1 MTGRET
7 GSDALERAK
16 TTVRWSENLADP
28 SDTVLLPRTGS
39 PEKRENAHPCLRKNR
54 GRLLWCPQTKRNA
67 FHTFAIQNNL
77 SAIGAIETMG
87 WSRHFCQQTTNQA
100 QLQPMLVSLL

>member
-28 SDTVLLPRTGS
+28 SDTVCS
-39 PEKRENAHPCLRKNR
+39 DDNAHPCLRKNR

-67 FHTFAIQNNL
+67 FHTFAIQKQ
-77 SAIGAIETMG
+77 SIA
-87 WSRHFCQQTTNQA
+87 
-100 QLQPMLVSLL
+100 LLER

>member
-28 SDTVLLPRTGS
+28 SDTVCSDYIPWWDG
-39 PEKRENAHPCLRKNR
+39 LR
-54 GRLLWCPQTKRNA
+54 
-67 FHTFAIQNNL
+67 
-77 SAIGAIETMG
+77 
-87 WSRHFCQQTTNQA
+87 
-100 QLQPMLVSLL
+100 